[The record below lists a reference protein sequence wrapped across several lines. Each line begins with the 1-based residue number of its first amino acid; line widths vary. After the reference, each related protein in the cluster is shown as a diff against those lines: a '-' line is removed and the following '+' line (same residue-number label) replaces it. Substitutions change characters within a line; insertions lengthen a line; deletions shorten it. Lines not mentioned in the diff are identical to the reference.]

1 MKKTEHFGWKDVYGL
16 MGVDMDFSGADQG
29 SGEWDYLDNE
39 VAELPSPAR
48 AKLNRAIHMP
58 EAPVEV
64 EG

>member
-1 MKKTEHFGWKDVYGL
+1 MKKTEHFGWEDVYGL
-16 MGVDMDFSGADQG
+16 MGVDMDFSGADEG
-29 SGEWDYLDNE
+29 AGEWDYLDSE

-48 AKLNRAIHMP
+48 AKLNRAIHIQ